1 MKIVIKESASKK
13 GFRLI
18 LPYHF
23 MVNIAVRKSW
33 IKMGLKYRDKESMK
47 DEKKAKEEERILEY
61 LEALDFGELR
71 EALHGLSLKS
81 GLVLV
86 EVHSSDGAHIKIET

>member
-1 MKIVIKESASKK
+1 MKIVIKESESKK

-18 LPYHF
+18 LPYHIL
-23 MVNIAVRKSW
+23 VNLAVRKSW
-33 IKMGLKYRDKESMK
+33 FKMGLKHRDKENNQNGNRAR
-47 DEKKAKEEERILEY
+47 DEEKILEY
-61 LEALDFGELR
+61 LEALDFAELR
-71 EALHGLSLKS
+71 EAMHGLSVKS

>member
-1 MKIVIKESASKK
+1 MKIVIKESESKK

-18 LPYHF
+18 LPYHV

-33 IKMGLKYRDKESMK
+33 LKIGLKHRDKENGKSAI
-47 DEKKAKEEERILEY
+47 DEEKILQY
-61 LEALDFGELR
+61 LEALDFAELR
-71 EALHGLSLKS
+71 EAMHGLSVKS

>member
-1 MKIVIKESASKK
+1 MKIIIKESEAKK

-18 LPYHF
+18 LPYHIL
-23 MVNIAVRKSW
+23 VNLAVRKSW
-33 IKMGLKYRDKESMK
+33 FRMGLKARRGEDEVKVNRSK
-47 DEKKAKEEERILEY
+47 DEEILRY
-61 LEALDFGELR
+61 VEAIDFGELR